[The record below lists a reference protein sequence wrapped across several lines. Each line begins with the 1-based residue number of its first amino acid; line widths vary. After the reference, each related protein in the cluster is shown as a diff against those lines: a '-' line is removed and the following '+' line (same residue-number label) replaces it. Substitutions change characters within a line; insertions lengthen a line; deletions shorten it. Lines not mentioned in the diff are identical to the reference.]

1 MKLSSLIGIFIIK
14 YLLMS
19 ARVKM
24 LKKEIRV
31 IGIDDAPHKFKAKGN
46 ILIVGTIFRGG
57 SFLDGILSTKVSID
71 GNNATS
77 KIIEMINKSKFKPQL
92 RCIFLD
98 GIAVGG
104 FNIIDIKELNKKTKI
119 PVIVIIRKKP
129 DIANIKKILI
139 RLNKKNRIKLLEKA
153 GPIASAG
160 KIFVQLSGIGMQK
173 AKEILKIACT
183 RSNIPEALR
192 LSHII
197 ASGIVDGESRGRA

>member
-19 ARVKM
+19 AIVKM

-31 IGIDDAPHKFKAKGN
+31 IGIDDAPHKFKARGN

-57 SFLDGILSTKVSID
+57 SFLDGILSTKASID

-104 FNIIDIKELNKKTKI
+104 FNIIDIRELNKKTKI
-119 PVIVIIRKKP
+119 PVIVIMRNKP
-129 DIANIKKILI
+129 NLAEIKRILI

-153 GPIASAG
+153 GPIIPAG
-160 KIFVQLSGIGMQK
+160 KIYIQITGVSVER
-173 AKEILKIACT
+173 AREILKIACT
-183 RSNIPEALR
+183 RSHIPEAVR